1 MIFME
6 HQNTYEHSG
15 SNNDP
20 FTTNPADPTDPVLN
34 RIKHSGPGIAS
45 FVIGL
50 VALLG
55 YILTF
60 FLATIALSGAIG
72 TLTQP
77 MQVEELALHPAVLL
91 ASLFILV
98 CLVLNLAGLILG
110 VIGLVLKK
118 RKKVFPIIGTILNGI
133 MILAFAGLI
142 LAGMYMT

>member
-6 HQNTYEHSG
+6 QQNTYEQAG
-15 SNNDP
+15 SNDP
-20 FTTNPADPTDPVLN
+20 FATNPADPTDPVLI
-34 RIKHSGPGIAS
+34 RTKHSGPGIAS

-55 YILTF
+55 FILTF
-60 FLATIALSGAIG
+60 FLATIALSSALG
-72 TLTQP
+72 TITQP
-77 MQVEELALHPAVLL
+77 VQVEEIALHPAVLM

-110 VIGLVLKK
+110 VIGLVLRN

-133 MILAFAGLI
+133 MILTFAGLI
-142 LAGMYMT
+142 LAGIYMT